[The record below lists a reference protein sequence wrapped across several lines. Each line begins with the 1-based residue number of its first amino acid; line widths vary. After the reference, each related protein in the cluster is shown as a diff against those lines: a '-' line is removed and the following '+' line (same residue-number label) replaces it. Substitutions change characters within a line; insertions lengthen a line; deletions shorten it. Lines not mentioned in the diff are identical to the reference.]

1 MFIGSPDQTQ
11 RARETLERVVKMEW
25 ADIRAKIS
33 MNQNFNQPNL
43 DNLSVKSNSKLNGYL
58 KIFWKKVRNQ
68 TITKNHSKE
77 PTFFFLSPV
86 RESQNKREFWFP
98 TKFRKGGKPE

>member
-1 MFIGSPDQTQ
+1 
-11 RARETLERVVKMEW
+11 LERVVKMEW

-77 PTFFFLSPV
+77 PTFFFYHQFVNHKIKENFGFLPSL
-86 RESQNKREFWFP
+86 EKGENLNK
-98 TKFRKGGKPE
+98 